1 MPQEMVAIYDTLT
14 ETNKQSVLSY
24 MAFLANAQQNAKE
37 SQIENAFAKI
47 NELMAN
53 ENPWNSENEMLEE
66 MADFRRKR
74 LGLLK

>member
-24 MAFLANAQQNAKE
+24 MTFLANAQQSAKE

-47 NELMAN
+47 NELMAD
-53 ENPWNSENEMLEE
+53 ENPWDSEKEMLEE